1 MFTGAVM
8 KHSASPGEPSTESML
23 CLAMEQGGQS
33 LRADAHPVPVDPFV
47 GYLRGGNPSAGQ
59 AY

>member
-1 MFTGAVM
+1 M

-33 LRADAHPVPVDPFV
+33 LRADAHPVPVDPFM